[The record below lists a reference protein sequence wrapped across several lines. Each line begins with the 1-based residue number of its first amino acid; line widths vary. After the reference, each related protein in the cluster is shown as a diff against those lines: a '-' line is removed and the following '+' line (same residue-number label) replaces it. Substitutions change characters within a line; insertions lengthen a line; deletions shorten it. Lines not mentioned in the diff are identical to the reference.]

1 VRPSWLIRCRLTR
14 SVPLTPHARSV
25 IALAEEAV
33 AHGLEVC
40 RDKQFFERQRE
51 EYAARRQVL
60 MDVFDGLGLEYTRPD
75 GSYFLLVDMSRF
87 QIPVDYV
94 FPDSI
99 NGRGRD
105 FKYVCVAACLAVQR
119 MSD

>member
-1 VRPSWLIRCRLTR
+1 
-14 SVPLTPHARSV
+14 
-25 IALAEEAV
+25 
-33 AHGLEVC
+33 
-40 RDKQFFERQRE
+40 
-51 EYAARRQVL
+51 
-60 MDVFDGLGLEYTRPD
+60 
-75 GSYFLLVDMSRF
+75 MSRF